1 MQLVSNFF
9 TDSLFYCLISFLL
22 YIYTLHF
29 NNMQMKSIKFLLI
42 LTFSIIYHSYGLQ
55 SQTEN
60 DGIGFNGD
68 SSKETKRE
76 IQTKPADLSVE
87 THYIKSM
94 GNSKDLC
101 TPGYSTGCSQGDG
114 FTDFAVAEIENYS
127 SGCDNLNGN
136 GWSQY
141 FELGPAIML
150 PGYSYDFIM
159 STGYGDQYVTI
170 WIDFNNDEEL
180 TEDEKILSDY
190 IMASNGVLYTVSVEI
205 PSDALMGQH
214 IMRARTNWAG
224 SCNDPCSNYTY
235 GEAEDYYVVIGEA
248 AFGSM
253 EGTVTHLSDGSP
265 VVDASITLTGLSNY
279 FVSTGPDGTYFIENI
294 LVGDYTTVCAKEG
307 YNSVSMLVSILEDI
321 TTTQDFQLTQPTIEV
336 NPLSISITLAPN
348 TTGEE
353 IVTIG
358 NDGNGLL
365 DWSASLQITGKNTED
380 FMDLQFEYPVGV
392 GGGEAGIETDGSY
405 FYTSKWNG
413 ANFYKY
419 NLDGTYLGSFTISGV
434 LAIRDMAYDGSLFYG
449 GAGLS
454 TVYEMDFENQTLIS
468 TFTAPTDCRAIA
480 YNEDQEVFYA
490 NNWSSPIVKFDKAGN
505 NLGSFNVGPD
515 GTEYYGFAYDNATLG
530 GPFLWGYA
538 QVGDSKNEIIQIQLP
553 SGTETGFTLDVATKL
568 SGQVYNFAGGLFAYP
583 NLVIGKWTLGGLVQ
597 NEWIWGLEL
606 TDAQTWIS
614 LSPNSGSLAG
624 GLSQDVTVM
633 FDATELLPGIYE
645 AEIHFTS
652 TPNVGV
658 PVVQVE
664 MTVDD
669 GTFIEDLDEELI
681 WINVFPNPFKDKL
694 NIQSPIPISQIEL
707 FSNSGKCILKENGN
721 GNFFE
726 LNAAQLNPGTYFL
739 KLHTNQ
745 GQVIRKLVIE

>member
-1 MQLVSNFF
+1 
-9 TDSLFYCLISFLL
+9 
-22 YIYTLHF
+22 
-29 NNMQMKSIKFLLI
+29 MQMKSIKFLLI
-42 LTFSIIYHSYGLQ
+42 LAMFIMYHSDGLQ

-60 DGIGFNGD
+60 NVINFNAI
-68 SSKETKRE
+68 SSKEIKRE
-76 IQTKPADLSVE
+76 IQKKPADLLVE
-87 THYIKSM
+87 TYYINSV

-101 TPGYSTGCSQGDG
+101 TPGYSIGCSQGDG
-114 FTDFAVAEIENYS
+114 FIDFAVAEIENYN
-127 SGCDNLNGN
+127 SGCEDLNGM

-141 FELGPAIML
+141 LGLGPAIL
-150 PGYSYDFIM
+150 TPGYSYDFIM
-159 STGYGDQYVTI
+159 KTGYGDQYVTI

-180 TEDEKILSDY
+180 SQDEIILSNY
-190 IMASNGVLYTVSVEI
+190 IMQSAGTLYTVSVEI
-205 PSDALMGQH
+205 PVDALTGQH
-214 IMRARTNWAG
+214 MMRARTNWAG
-224 SCNDPCSNYTY
+224 SCNDPCGDYTY

-265 VVDASITLTGLSNY
+265 VPDASINLTGLSNY
-279 FVSTGPDGTYFIENI
+279 FVSSGPDGTYLIENI
-294 LVGDYTTVCAKEG
+294 LVGDYTTICTKEG
-307 YNSVSMLVSILEDI
+307 YNSVSVLVSILEDI

-336 NPLSISITLAPN
+336 DPLTISITLAPS

-358 NDGNGLL
+358 NSGNGLL
-365 DWSASLQITGKNTED
+365 DWSASLQIIGKNTKD

-419 NLDGTYLGSFTISGV
+419 NLDGTYLGSFTISGA

-449 GAGLS
+449 GTGLS
-454 TVYEMDFENQTLIS
+454 TVYEMDFENQILIS
-468 TFTAPTDCRAIA
+468 TFTAPTDCRGIA

-515 GTEYYGFAYDNATLG
+515 GAEYYGFAYDNATLG

-614 LSPNSGSLAG
+614 ISPNSGSLTG
-624 GLSQDVTVM
+624 GMNQDVTIL
-633 FDATELLPGIYE
+633 FDATELIPGVYE

-669 GTFIEDLDEELI
+669 GTFIDNLKEEI
-681 WINVFPNPFKDKL
+681 VRIDVFPNPIKDKV
-694 NIQSPIPISQIEL
+694 NIQSSIPISQCGIV
-707 FSNSGKCILKENGN
+707 K
-721 GNFFE
+721 
-726 LNAAQLNPGTYFL
+726 YFREKYL
-739 KLHTNQ
+739 
-745 GQVIRKLVIE
+745 R

>member
-1 MQLVSNFF
+1 
-9 TDSLFYCLISFLL
+9 
-22 YIYTLHF
+22 
-29 NNMQMKSIKFLLI
+29 MQMKSIKFLLL
-42 LTFSIIYHSYGLQ
+42 LTFSIIYHSDGLQ

-60 DGIGFNGD
+60 DVINFNAD

-76 IQTKPADLSVE
+76 IQKKPADLSVE

-101 TPGYSTGCSQGDG
+101 TPGYSIGCSQGDG
-114 FTDFAVAEIENYS
+114 FIDFAVAEIENYN
-127 SGCDNLNGN
+127 SGCEDLNGT

-141 FELGPAIML
+141 LGLGPAILL

-159 STGYGDQYVTI
+159 KTGYGDQYVTI

-180 TEDEKILSDY
+180 SQDEKILSNY
-190 IMASNGVLYTVSVEI
+190 TMVSAGTLYTVSVEI

-214 IMRARTNWAG
+214 MMRARTNWAG
-224 SCNDPCSNYTY
+224 SCNDPCSDYTY

-248 AFGSM
+248 AFGSL
-253 EGTVTHLSDGSP
+253 EGTVTHLSDSSP
-265 VVDASITLTGLSNY
+265 VADVSITLTGLSNY

-294 LVGDYTTVCAKEG
+294 LAGDYTAVCAKEG
-307 YNSVSMLVSILEDI
+307 YNSVSVLVSILEDI
-321 TTTQDFQLTQPTIEV
+321 TSTQDFQLTQPTIEV

-358 NDGNGLL
+358 NGGNGLL
-365 DWSASLQITGKNTED
+365 DWSASLQIIGKNTKD

-419 NLDGTYLGSFTISGV
+419 NLDGTYLGSFTISGA

-454 TVYEMDFENQTLIS
+454 TVYEMDFENQILIS

-490 NNWSSPIVKFDKAGN
+490 NNWSSPIVKFDKTGN

-624 GLSQDVTVM
+624 GMNQDVTVL
-633 FDATELLPGIYE
+633 FDATELIPGIYE
-645 AEIHFTS
+645 AEIYFTS

-664 MTVDD
+664 MTIDS
-669 GTFIEDLDEELI
+669 GTFIDDLGEELI
-681 WINVFPNPFKDKL
+681 WINVFPNPSKDKL
-694 NIQSPIPISQIEL
+694 FIQSPIPISQLEL

-726 LNAAQLNPGTYFL
+726 LTTAQLNPGTYFL

-745 GQVIRKLVIE
+745 GQVNRKLVIE